1 MRILLLTHSFNS
13 LTQRLFAELRADGHE
28 LSVEFDIADRVAEE
42 AVALFCP
49 DLILAPILKRAVP
62 ESIWSRHLTLIVHP
76 GIVGDRGPSALDWAI
91 MNGEGEWGVTVL
103 QAEAE
108 MDAGPVWASVGF
120 PMREATKA
128 SLYRNEVTAAALQ
141 AVRLAI
147 EKIPDWRAGQWLPTP
162 LARIVAGRESEAHPA
177 KCAPRAGTAE
187 WREAPSAFPPYGAEH
202 PGTNRSAQDTE
213 TPSSPA
219 HGSPLR
225 ALSRAEAFA
234 TRPTKR
240 ETAFG
245 GGGLAPRPAP
255 VGIERPLMKQRD
267 RAIDWPKDTTNTI
280 LRKLRAADGFPGVA
294 DALFGTPCHLFD
306 SRPATPDE
314 LRPAAPGDVIA
325 RRDGAVLR
333 ATTDGGIWI
342 GHVKR
347 TGHDHPF
354 KLPATV
360 AFAAESV
367 GLPELAIPLMR
378 DAADARW
385 SELRYRESPDG
396 AIGFLAFDFYN
407 GAMATDQ
414 CERLTAAIAYA
425 RSRPTR
431 VLVLEG
437 GCDFW
442 SNGIHLNRIEA
453 AASPADE
460 SWANINAMNDVCLAL
475 LTLTDRVT
483 VAALR
488 GNAGA
493 GGCFLALA
501 ADYVWARDG
510 IVLNPHYKN
519 MGNLF
524 GSEYWTY
531 LLPRRV
537 GSDAARRIMAGR
549 LPLLAR
555 DARAAGLI
563 DATFSADLPTFET
576 EVARH
581 AAALAAEPALIERI
595 AAKVARRAADEA
607 EKPLAAWRD
616 EELAAMRR
624 NFYGFDPG
632 YHVARYHFVM
642 KSAQSWTPRHLA
654 RHRDL
659 GWRVPAEAEAG

>member
-13 LTQRLFAELRADGHE
+13 LTQRLFAELKADGHE
-28 LSVEFDIADRVAEE
+28 LTVEFDIADRVAEE
-42 AVALFCP
+42 AVALFRP
-49 DLILAPILKRAVP
+49 DLILAPFLKRAVP

-91 MNGEGEWGVTVL
+91 MNGETEWGVTVL

-108 MDAGPVWASVGF
+108 MDAGPVWASVRF
-120 PMREATKA
+120 PMRETTKA

-141 AVRLAI
+141 AVRTAI
-147 EKIPDWRAGQWLPTP
+147 RNVPDWRAGNWTPTP
-162 LARIVAGRESEAHPA
+162 LARLLESAGHVPTNPVASDNDNPL
-177 KCAPRAGTAE
+177 
-187 WREAPSAFPPYGAEH
+187 
-202 PGTNRSAQDTE
+202 
-213 TPSSPA
+213 SPA
-219 HGSPLR
+219 RRSPLR
-225 ALSRAEAFA
+225 ALSRAEASA

-240 ETAFG
+240 ETAPG
-245 GGGLAPRPAP
+245 GGGLAPAQTPF
-255 VGIERPLMKQRD
+255 GIERPLLKQAD
-267 RAIDWPKDTTNTI
+267 RKISWTHDSTTTI
-280 LRKLRAADGFPGVA
+280 LQKLRAADGFPGVA
-294 DALFGTPCHLFD
+294 DALFGIPCHLFD
-306 SRPATPDE
+306 AHPATAEEVRPATPGE
-314 LRPAAPGDVIA
+314 AIA
-325 RRDGAVLR
+325 RRDGAILR
-333 ATTDGGIWI
+333 ATIDGAVWI

-347 TGHDHPF
+347 ADTDHPF
-354 KLPATV
+354 KLPATA
-360 AFAAESV
+360 AFAAEAEA
-367 GLPELAIPLMR
+367 LPELLVPLHR
-378 DAADARW
+378 DAADPRW

-396 AIGFLAFDFYN
+396 TTGFLAFDFYN

-414 CERLTAAIAYA
+414 CQRLTAAIRFA

-431 VLVLEG
+431 VVVLEG
-437 GCDFW
+437 GRDFW

-475 LTLTDRVT
+475 LTLTDRLT

-501 ADYVWARDG
+501 ADHVWARDG
-510 IVLNPHYKN
+510 IVMNPHYKN

-537 GSDAARRIMAGR
+537 GPEAGHRIMGNR

-555 DARAAGLI
+555 EARAAGLV
-563 DATFSADLPTFET
+563 DACFSADLPTFET
-576 EVARH
+576 EIARH
-581 AAALAAEPALIERI
+581 AAALAADPALAERI
-595 AAKVARRAADEA
+595 AEKAARRAANEA
-607 EKPLAAWRD
+607 QKPLAAYRE

-624 NFYGFDPG
+624 NFYGFDPS

-642 KSAQSWTPRHLA
+642 KSPQSWTPRHLA

-659 GWRVPAEAEAG
+659 GWQGPAEAEAA